1 MTLRITFQ
9 GERGAYSESAAINFF
24 GKNAQT
30 ISCPTFSNA
39 LDLIGKGECE
49 YAVLPIEN
57 SIEGSVGESY
67 DLLYEMDLKVRGE
80 EKKKIEHCLIGE
92 APDVSKVQ
100 TVYSHP
106 QALGQC
112 RSFIQSHD
120 IKIVP
125 TYDTAGSVGIVKKLD
140 DSKAA
145 CIASED
151 AARIH
156 GMPVIAH
163 NIADSP
169 VNYTRFL
176 IMGKNEAECEESAK
190 TSIMFT
196 TKHEPGALYGIIGVL
211 SKAKINLTKIAS
223 RPRKGKVWEYNFYLD
238 FEGNRHRQETATV
251 LEEIR
256 KMCLFLKVLGT
267 YPIAKFD

>member
-1 MTLRITFQ
+1 MTLRIAFQ

-24 GKNAQT
+24 GKDVQT

-39 LDLIGKGECE
+39 LDLIGKGGCE
-49 YAVLPIEN
+49 HAVLPIEN

-67 DLLYEMDLKVRGE
+67 DLLYETDLKVRGE
-80 EKKKIEHCLIGE
+80 MYQKIEHCLIGT
-92 APDVSKVQ
+92 ASNVDKVK

-112 RSFIQSHD
+112 RGFSQSHG

-125 TYDTAGSVGIVKKLD
+125 TYDTAGSVNIVKKMG
-140 DSKAA
+140 DSDVA

-156 GMPVIAH
+156 DLPIIAR
-163 NIADSP
+163 NIANSP
-169 VNYTRFL
+169 INYTRFL
-176 IMGKNEAECEESAK
+176 IMGKNEIKCEESSK
-190 TSIMFT
+190 TSIMFA
-196 TKHEPGALYGIIGVL
+196 TKHKPGALYSIIGVL
-211 SKAKINLTKIAS
+211 SKAGINLTKIAS

-238 FEGNRHRQETATV
+238 FEGNRHKQENATA

-256 KMCLFLKVLGT
+256 KTCSFLKVLGT
-267 YPIAKFD
+267 YPMEKFD

>member
-80 EKKKIEHCLIGE
+80 AYQKIEHCLIGE

-125 TYDTAGSVGIVKKLD
+125 TYDTAGSVGIVKVTVD
-140 DSKAA
+140 DVYGRSYYSFNAP
-145 CIASED
+145 SD
-151 AARIH
+151 AVQTLH
-156 GMPVIAH
+156 VTG
-163 NIADSP
+163 DSFM
-169 VNYTRFL
+169 V
-176 IMGKNEAECEESAK
+176 K
-190 TSIMFT
+190 
-196 TKHEPGALYGIIGVL
+196 
-211 SKAKINLTKIAS
+211 
-223 RPRKGKVWEYNFYLD
+223 
-238 FEGNRHRQETATV
+238 
-251 LEEIR
+251 
-256 KMCLFLKVLGT
+256 LKVLAFLETNHIQTRPLLPGHIPLKAVA
-267 YPIAKFD
+267 YCSYQILALRI